1 MKIAS
6 VKASDPEREEVR
18 NFFGLNRR
26 PARRTGES
34 VDEINV
40 SADVYP
46 FLTPRRDKVRLTNNF
61 GTCRT
66 LMMKD
71 QPVWIT
77 ENAGGTAA
85 SLFYAGNDTGVV
97 LAPGEKRTVTMGTR
111 IIVFPDAVYYDTATG
126 AHGSLDAVFTSVSG
140 VAVRCTLCR
149 LDGAGYEYST
159 STSAP
164 QDPADGALWCDI
176 SGQTPRLMM
185 YSASSGVWTSV
196 DSTYIKIECPGIGAG
211 FSRGDGVT
219 LSGFVSPGPGG
230 AYVIEDCGDDFI
242 VVPGIISSVTSQE
255 TPVTVSRL
263 SPLVDF
269 VVECGNRLWACRNGL
284 DRSGNFVN
292 EIYATKLG
300 DPFNWN
306 AYSGLVSD
314 SYAASVGTDGPFTGC
329 AVFLGNPTFFK
340 ERSVHKVFGNRPS
353 NYQIVTGAIAGVAA
367 GAWKSVTQCRDMLYY
382 VSREGFMAYDGT
394 IPYSVSEQLGDI
406 SPTGAVAESKSNKVY
421 LYAVCAGVAGLYV
434 YHTDLS
440 IWHRYS
446 DSNITDMACAPSGI
460 LTASD
465 GSLFVVDSN
474 DFASGA
480 SALTG
485 YDTREA
491 VSEPWFF
498 ETGELT
504 AERADMYVEKLEVT
518 ASVPAGGELR
528 LTLISGE
535 EEKTVTMAMRP
546 TVRRTL
552 TVPVVTGKSRRYRI
566 RINGVGACVV
576 YSISKFVERI

>member
-1 MKIAS
+1 
-6 VKASDPEREEVR
+6 
-18 NFFGLNRR
+18 
-26 PARRTGES
+26 
-34 VDEINV
+34 
-40 SADVYP
+40 
-46 FLTPRRDKVRLTNNF
+46 
-61 GTCRT
+61 
-66 LMMKD
+66 
-71 QPVWIT
+71 
-77 ENAGGTAA
+77 
-85 SLFYAGNDTGVV
+85 
-97 LAPGEKRTVTMGTR
+97 
-111 IIVFPDAVYYDTATG
+111 
-126 AHGSLDAVFTSVSG
+126 
-140 VAVRCTLCR
+140 
-149 LDGAGYEYST
+149 
-159 STSAP
+159 
-164 QDPADGALWCDI
+164 
-176 SGQTPRLMM
+176 
-185 YSASSGVWTSV
+185 
-196 DSTYIKIECPGIGAG
+196 
-211 FSRGDGVT
+211 
-219 LSGFVSPGPGG
+219 
-230 AYVIEDCGDDFI
+230 
-242 VVPGIISSVTSQE
+242 
-255 TPVTVSRL
+255 
-263 SPLVDF
+263 
-269 VVECGNRLWACRNGL
+269 
-284 DRSGNFVN
+284 
-292 EIYATKLG
+292 
-300 DPFNWN
+300 
-306 AYSGLVSD
+306 
-314 SYAASVGTDGPFTGC
+314 
-329 AVFLGNPTFFK
+329 
-340 ERSVHKVFGNRPS
+340 
-353 NYQIVTGAIAGVAA
+353 
-367 GAWKSVTQCRDMLYY
+367 
-382 VSREGFMAYDGT
+382 MAYDGT

-446 DSNITDMACAPSGI
+446 DNNITDMACAPSGI